1 MLFKVCDEAHLIEP
15 CYSQGSPFFF
25 ICRLELFQTP
35 VCSCSSLIITLA
47 VCDVWAVSG
56 LCEGCH
62 WMVAPFKVKRPHAK
76 GSDSIVWEKKKCW
89 NTIMRMC
96 VTKGICDFPWK
107 LWKLVCLN
115 VKGFPQGYL
124 TPSFHFFLQ
133 PTFFFS
139 FVSHRNTRAHRSARL
154 LYFS

>member
-25 ICRLELFQTP
+25 YLWAWAFTNACLFSLFIDYHISS
-35 VCSCSSLIITLA
+35 VWCLSSLWFAWRLSLDGGAIQ
-47 VCDVWAVSG
+47 G
-56 LCEGCH
+56 
-62 WMVAPFKVKRPHAK
+62 
-76 GSDSIVWEKKKCW
+76 EKATCQRQRFHNFEKKCW
-89 NTIMRMC
+89 NTMMCMC
-96 VTKGICDFPWK
+96 VRKGICDFPWK

-133 PTFFFS
+133 STFLFS
-139 FVSHRNTRAHRSARL
+139 FVSHRNARAHRSARF